1 MARFRIFTVLL
12 SIVTVAS
19 QAYAAQESRDSKPS
33 PLEIKGLEQ
42 RVDFWK
48 KVYTHYGK
56 DDRIIHDS
64 FYVNLIYGV
73 ATSSEVRA
81 RMAEV
86 KTALQEIR
94 DTLDKPETRS
104 PLAQEVAATITAYGL
119 PLSATSLKT
128 LSDNLHTQQGVKE
141 RFRDG
146 VVRSGRYVDEFRQI
160 VKKAGVPE
168 ELALLPLVE
177 SSFENVRSS
186 AGAAGMW
193 QFMRSTGKQ
202 YLKITSKVDERLDPI
217 KSATAAARLLRENY
231 NALGEWP
238 LAVTAYNH
246 GRAGMM
252 RAKSRHGSD
261 LLKII
266 NEYQGPVF
274 GYASMNFYAE
284 FLAAIEVY
292 KDYTQ
297 YFGDLVLDQPR
308 SAPGPASPPVVLV
321 AAKVPPKASPKAKAA
336 PTAAAVDKYKVQ
348 RGDTLW
354 ILAQRFGTSIR
365 SLMEANNLKES
376 AIYAGQ
382 ILLVK

>member
-1 MARFRIFTVLL
+1 MARFRIFTILL

-19 QAYAAQESRDSKPS
+19 QAQAAQDSNPKPS

-42 RVDFWK
+42 RVEFWK

-73 ATSSEVRA
+73 ATTPEVRA
-81 RMAEV
+81 KMAEV
-86 KTALQEIR
+86 KAALHEIR

-119 PLSATSLKT
+119 PLSAESLKT

-193 QFMRSTGKQ
+193 QFMRSTGRQ
-202 YLKITSKVDERLDPI
+202 YLKINSKVDERLDPI

-292 KDYTQ
+292 KDYES
-297 YFGDLVLDQPR
+297 YFGQLVLDQPR
-308 SAPGPASPPVVLV
+308 SAPSKTGQPMVLV
-321 AAKVPPKASPKAKAA
+321 AAKAPAPKA
-336 PTAAAVDKYKVQ
+336 TAGDKYKVQ

-354 ILAQRFGTSIR
+354 VLAQRFGTSIR